1 MHTARSIFETHAQ
14 VSNSRRHRGPFELY
28 QESFL
33 GIDAG
38 GKSHGPSLS
47 HTHTLYTLSLHS
59 LTALCTLYTLSL
71 HSLTALCTLNT
82 PSLHSLT
89 ALCTLY
95 NPSLHNP
102 TALCSLYTLEGKLR
116 HIAVIVVL
124 RVTSRIVNIIYTQP
138 LCGLSDPQIAFTEC
152 FHI

>member
-1 MHTARSIFETHAQ
+1 MHTAQSIFETHAQ
-14 VSNSRRHRGPFELY
+14 VSKSRRHRTPFELY

-33 GIDAG
+33 SIDAG
-38 GKSHGPSLS
+38 GNSHGTSLS
-47 HTHTLYTLSLHS
+47 HTH
-59 LTALCTLYTLSL
+59 TLYTLSL

-138 LCGLSDPQIAFTEC
+138 LCGLSDPLIAFTEC